1 MKLLNN
7 NLFIILVVILV
18 VGGLLAAMQLI
29 TPKPTLQPKDYGS
42 DNTQY
47 NNIRAEI
54 DGMKTW
60 DKTSFYRVKNTIAA
74 YKKTDQVDEEMES
87 ELYKLLENKYLLQLS
102 TAIKTF
108 AASSSSMGKWQE
120 LNTEAKKFAENKDFG
135 NSIQILA
142 NYYNMR
148 NIAQSA
154 VKYGKNEQYNS
165 QKSTNFETVLNSFPS
180 KVNIKNNPTIKQEVD
195 QGLQALGLVQGLD
208 RRYQNTDLETCD
220 CESRFGQNKYYL
232 DSCLEAQK

>member
-7 NLFIILVVILV
+7 NLFIILIVILV
-18 VGGLLAAMQLI
+18 VAGLLAMMQLM
-29 TPKPTLQPKDYGS
+29 TPKNSLEQKDYGS
-42 DNTQY
+42 DNAQY
-47 NNIRAEI
+47 NNIRSEI
-54 DGMKTW
+54 DQMKSW
-60 DKTSFYRVKNTIAA
+60 DKTTFYRINNTIQD
-74 YKKTDQVDEEMES
+74 YKKTDQIDAEMET
-87 ELYKLLENKYLLQLS
+87 ELKELLENKYLLQLAAAVKS
-102 TAIKTF
+102 F
-108 AASSSSMGKWQE
+108 CASSSSMGKWQE
-120 LNTEAKKFAENKDFG
+120 LNSEAKKFAENKDFG
-135 NSIQILA
+135 NSIQMLA

-148 NIAQSA
+148 TVAQSA

-165 QKSTNFETVLNSFPS
+165 QKSANFEAVLNSFPS

-220 CESRFGQNKYYL
+220 CASRFGQNKYYL